1 MNTFALVST
10 IMTPH
15 TALVTVNPDENL
27 AQVKEIFDTHKFH
40 HIPVVHFRDIVGI
53 ISKTDFMY
61 FLGGASLYDDDRFEN
76 ESRLKRAKA
85 KDIMTTGLAKL
96 EPDDRINVALEV

>member
-1 MNTFALVST
+1 
-10 IMTPH
+10 MTPH

-53 ISKTDFMY
+53 ISKTDDAKEAQLAFK
-61 FLGGASLYDDDRFEN
+61 E
-76 ESRLKRAKA
+76 KRAH
-85 KDIMTTGLAKL
+85 IFTGH
-96 EPDDRINVALEV
+96 